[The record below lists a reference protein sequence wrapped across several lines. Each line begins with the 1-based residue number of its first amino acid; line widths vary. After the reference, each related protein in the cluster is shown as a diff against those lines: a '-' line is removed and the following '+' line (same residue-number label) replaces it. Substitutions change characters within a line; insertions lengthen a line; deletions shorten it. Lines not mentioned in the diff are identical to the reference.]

1 MRSGGKSMAKSK
13 KLKSRVAKV
22 KWPSEEELNKIRDR
36 LSSDEVEGSTV
47 LSADAPLVDRIKQ
60 DLCSKIV
67 QYHLKNKIS
76 QKALGKKLGV
86 DEPEMSRIL
95 HYKIERYSIDRL
107 VGYLEILYPEVHF
120 EVSAA

>member
-1 MRSGGKSMAKSK
+1 MAKSRK
-13 KLKSRVAKV
+13 IKSKVATV
-22 KWPSEEELNKIRDR
+22 QWPNEEELSEIRER

-76 QKALGKKLGV
+76 QKALGEKLGV

-107 VGYLEILYPEVHF
+107 VGYLEILYPSIHF

>member
-1 MRSGGKSMAKSK
+1 MAKSK
-13 KLKSRVAKV
+13 KYPAQSAAHVR
-22 KWPSEEELNKIRDR
+22 WPNEKELAEIRER
-36 LSSDEVEGSTV
+36 LSSNEVLGSTV
-47 LSADAPLVDRIKQ
+47 LGPDASVVDRIKQ

-67 QYHLKNKIS
+67 QYHLATGTS
-76 QKALGKKLGV
+76 QQELALKLGV

-107 VGYLEILYPEVHF
+107 VGYLAVLYPNVKL